1 MKKVCSFLFAL
12 LICMTLTVPAFAA
25 EVPLLYDGADLLSR
39 GEERDILDQLEEVR
53 DKYQVEIA
61 IATVETTEGY
71 DVDWYVELYYDR
83 NDIGIGTNR
92 NGVLLLI
99 SMEERDWRILSNGF
113 CADAITLGEIDAIGE
128 EIVDQLSSG
137 DYAEAFVEFID
148 LCSYE
153 INGEINGFPFD
164 FGKNLLISLAIG
176 FAVAL
181 VATLIMAAQ
190 LRSVRRR
197 TEAGEYTAPGSM
209 HVTHSSDLFLYRT
222 VSRRARP
229 KESSGSRSGGGG
241 GRNVGGGKF

>member
-1 MKKVCSFLFAL
+1 MKKVCLFLFAL

-25 EVPLLYDGADLLSR
+25 EVPLLYDGADLLSL
-39 GEERDILDQLEEVR
+39 GEERDILSQLEEVR

-71 DVDWYVELYYDR
+71 DVDRYVEIYYDR

-99 SMEERDWRILSNGF
+99 SMEERDWRILSNGL

-128 EIVDQLSSG
+128 EIVGQLSSG